1 MALLDHSGDIPEQQL
16 TQFEREMQET
26 TTEEGKDDVTR
37 TWKEYAKGYV
47 PKDNDKADY
56 NSIKQKT
63 DWYTDKDTLGKQTI
77 AGSWQTQSGK
87 QGQAKQQADQAQQL
101 MRACQRGDK
110 NACAVIYGS
119 MSQYIPGKQEMKQQ
133 LLSMS
138 PYQRKGFAE
147 GGLLDDS
154 SRLWKMESQYPE
166 YEKGITRKGVV
177 PTTPIEEQYNY
188 SPTQQGYA
196 LGGIVALTVAAGA
209 AGYGLG
215 SWLYNQF
222 SDKKEQQTDTQ
233 STTDMLRL
241 RREQQESG
249 LEALRKEQRGY
260 EEGGEIMNY
269 DDTGSMLAPEVPLN
283 FEEDMPMDYPMGEE
297 SETGLSPEE
306 AEVLGQAMSDY
317 PELEGILNKVGSAVD
332 SDFTGDGAVDGP
344 GTETSDSINAKL
356 SDGEFVFTAKAV
368 QHLGVDKLRKM
379 MSKAEEDS
387 DDSSAKQE
395 YQQMGDMGY
404 ATGGLFSSTY

>member
-196 LGGIVALTVAAGA
+196 LGGLALAGMTAAAGA
-209 AGYGLG
+209 AGYGIG
-215 SWLYNQF
+215 TMINEAIDWVKATRETIK
-222 SDKKEQQTDTQ
+222 DKEEERT
-233 STTDMLRL
+233 R
-241 RREQQESG
+241 G
-249 LEALRKEQRGY
+249 LEDFRKEQRGY
-260 EEGGEIMNY
+260 AEGGEIMNY

-283 FEEDMPMDYPMGEE
+283 FEEDIPMDYPMEEE
-297 SETGLSPEE
+297 SELGLS
-306 AEVLGQAMSDY
+306 AEDTEILGQAMSDY
-317 PELEGILNKVGSAVD
+317 PELEGILNKVSTTLMPE
-332 SDFTGDGAVDGP
+332 FTGDGAVDGP